1 MHTYIV
7 FDIQAYNTNT
17 LLLFLNKHFIDPIR
31 STLQHFCYVF
41 FQSYTL
47 DSTLVGLLPELNTWC
62 NMDHMLVLLHKGV
75 PCTCLVLATRP
86 CDHFIDSKDIVSPLM
101 YLLV

>member
-41 FQSYTL
+41 FSKLYSGFHAGRLTTRTEHLVQHRSSVGIVTQRSTVYVFSVGYT
-47 DSTLVGLLPELNTWC
+47 SV
-62 NMDHMLVLLHKGV
+62 
-75 PCTCLVLATRP
+75 
-86 CDHFIDSKDIVSPLM
+86 
-101 YLLV
+101 